1 MADLFCKVS
10 CTYCQDEINGLR
22 VQCCV
27 CPDFETCLQCF
38 SSGAEIG
45 THRNDHA
52 YKFVD
57 HCAVSIFGGRGTW
70 TGREELQLLDAMEH
84 YGFGNWE
91 FVSRQIETRTAEE
104 VKDEYLRRFLEG
116 NIGKITW
123 TEVANNRPILTEH
136 TVEDKGPLS
145 PTIMS
150 RLPPLDASPEEA
162 TQLGYMSRRDDYER
176 EFDMESEQLVSSLQ
190 LNTFEDSDIEIALK
204 LAQVDMYIR
213 RLRERARRK
222 RMVRDYQLVA
232 KFFTNQ
238 RKNYNKRPLTK
249 DQREFRDR
257 MRVFSQ
263 FLTSGEHER
272 LIQSIEKE
280 QELRHRLSEL
290 FKYRS
295 LGLTTQDEAIHYEQH
310 AEFQRQQ
317 KAARVNR
324 NTHVNRHR
332 LYQFTFHLGQ
342 PWLRNVTPGN
352 SIKKRKKRG
361 RPKFHRRKIHV
372 ASRRRIREL
381 QLQQQQL
388 RRQHHE
394 QCS

>member
-317 KAARVNR
+317 KA
-324 NTHVNRHR
+324 
-332 LYQFTFHLGQ
+332 